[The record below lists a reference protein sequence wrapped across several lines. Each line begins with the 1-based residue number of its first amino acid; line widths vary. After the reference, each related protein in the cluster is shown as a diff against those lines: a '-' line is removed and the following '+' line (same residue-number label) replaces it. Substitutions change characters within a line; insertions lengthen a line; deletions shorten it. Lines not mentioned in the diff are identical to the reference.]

1 MPKWLGQSPFFYT
14 HTSATSIVDGGFHT
28 SQMTSSEPFVM
39 CCLFQASFSPRG
51 TVSLSLPDTVMISSP
66 FKPGKPASTQ
76 ASLQSSQLLKM
87 MLLYCPRPGA
97 QRSER
102 YLTPFFWL
110 HKHAERPVATQSGG
124 ALLAD
129 CPLSA
134 AAADVLTPFLP
145 TKVKHSGARAPCYGP
160 IIVTTCGCPHD
171 QVPHDHHF
179 HLYQDSTGH
188 HLTLQL
194 FHQGPFQKQVDLPN
208 LGNESVGN

>member
-124 ALLAD
+124 STTSRLFAVCCRGRRSHPFSSHQSETLG
-129 CPLSA
+129 SA
-134 AAADVLTPFLP
+134 RTVLW
-145 TKVKHSGARAPCYGP
+145 
-160 IIVTTCGCPHD
+160 PHNCHYLWMS
-171 QVPHDHHF
+171 P
-179 HLYQDSTGH
+179 
-188 HLTLQL
+188 
-194 FHQGPFQKQVDLPN
+194 
-208 LGNESVGN
+208 